1 MSAKESWVHTND
13 YVKDA
18 IETMSGGDENALRV
32 CVEVTENVLSVDPDC
47 ALRPAGPLAPLY
59 CMDALGIR
67 DSNIYLFY
75 KEVCHEHVGYMMAL
89 LRGVLLGLVSE
100 KTLRHAIAH
109 HGEGINLE
117 VIVEKVQ
124 EMLPSFHCENIIP
137 ST

>member
-1 MSAKESWVHTND
+1 
-13 YVKDA
+13 
-18 IETMSGGDENALRV
+18 
-32 CVEVTENVLSVDPDC
+32 
-47 ALRPAGPLAPLY
+47 
-59 CMDALGIR
+59 
-67 DSNIYLFY
+67 
-75 KEVCHEHVGYMMAL
+75 MMAL